1 MAEQAPTI
9 EQRLGAI
16 LNPTPPAPE
25 KAPVAAPAP
34 TQPEP
39 QPEPEPSSAGAVE
52 GDEAA
57 EPEASAPEWFPE
69 RLEDIAEAGG
79 WNVADLYKVKI
90 KVNDPS
96 GKPVEVSLGEW
107 KDAYQQSSQLDAVR
121 RAEREA
127 HERAEAARKQALER
141 ISQQAVE
148 VQALTQAAEQRL
160 LAKYQSVNWD
170 QLRALDPA
178 EWAAKRSEL
187 VEEYNQLNAIKQN
200 AAQAAQQQWQQS
212 MAQ

>member
-107 KDAYQQSSQLDAVR
+107 KDAYQQTSQLDAVR

-127 HERAEAARKQALER
+127 HERAESMRKQAADELSR
-141 ISQQAVE
+141 KIVE
-148 VQALTQAAEQRL
+148 IQGLSDAAMQRL
-160 LAKYQSVNWD
+160 MNKYQ
-170 QLRALDPA
+170 
-178 EWAAKRSEL
+178 
-187 VEEYNQLNAIKQN
+187 
-200 AAQAAQQQWQQS
+200 
-212 MAQ
+212 